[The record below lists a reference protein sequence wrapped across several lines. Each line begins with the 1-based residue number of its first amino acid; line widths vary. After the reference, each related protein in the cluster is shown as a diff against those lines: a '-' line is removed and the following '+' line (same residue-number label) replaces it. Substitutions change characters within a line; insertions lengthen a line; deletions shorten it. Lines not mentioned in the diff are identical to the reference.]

1 MCIDVDSSNLM
12 SHRKKPY
19 RFLDSKILNSL
30 TGEKRLPMILTGNLM
45 TTMHKPSNF
54 CWYRRYR
61 SNFFRQTPNSYDIF
75 SYHLQSHC
83 KINSWIPNLNHPNDG
98 EIHHSF
104 VGSPRIYGISMVLVM
119 VKSYQIPLW
128 WCFNPLKSLSM
139 KSPYDHHLWW
149 LNPMKS
155 H

>member
-1 MCIDVDSSNLM
+1 MFIDVDSSNLM

-45 TTMHKPSNF
+45 TTMDKPSNF
-54 CWYRRYR
+54 CWYR
-61 SNFFRQTPNSYDIF
+61 SDFFRQTPNSYDIF

-104 VGSPRIYGISMVLVM
+104 VGSHELMEF
-119 VKSYQIPLW
+119 LW
-128 WCFNPLKSLSM
+128 CW
-139 KSPYDHHLWW
+139 WW
-149 LNPMKS
+149 LNPIKS
-155 H
+155 LFDDASILLNPSVWSLHMITIFDDWILWNPI